1 MKLLSFEVD
10 GAEGAR
16 FGVLATL
23 ASKDYV
29 IDLTRASNV
38 SDSASHKV
46 PSDVESLLRMGDAGL
61 TAVREVVARIALPAA
76 GGSGLADLMKKRIIH
91 AQDAIRF
98 LPPVPRPGKIIMVG
112 ANYRS
117 HATEGKS
124 QAGNLPPAR
133 AEKHEWPV
141 SFSKFPSVMIGHG
154 RPIVYP
160 SHTKQLDYEA
170 ELCVIIGRKC
180 KDVSEADALDVVA
193 GYTIANDVSMR
204 DLQFAEMRRGAIMM
218 GKNLDTSSPMG
229 PYFVTKD
236 EIPDPHALNISCRV
250 NGETRQND
258 NTANMIYTVPWLI
271 SYFSR
276 MTLEPGDILSTGT
289 TAGVGIFH
297 EPPED
302 WLLRPGDVVEVEV
315 EKIGVLSNAVVA
327 G

>member
-16 FGVLATL
+16 FGVLAAN
-23 ASKDYV
+23 ASKNYV
-29 IDLTRASNV
+29 IDLAQAAKRFTSAGRNV
-38 SDSASHKV
+38 PTDA
-46 PSDVESLLRMGDAGL
+46 ESLLCMGDAGL
-61 TAVREVVARIALPAA
+61 AAVREVIASVALPSVGASA
-76 GGSGLADLMKKRIIH
+76 VADLMKERVVYAH
-91 AQDAIRF
+91 DAVSF

-112 ANYRS
+112 TNYRS
-117 HATEGKS
+117 HASEGKS
-124 QAGNLPPAR
+124 QAANLPAAR

-141 SFSKFPSVMIGHG
+141 SLSKFPSVMIGHG

-170 ELCVIIGRKC
+170 ELCVIIGKKC
-180 KDVSEADALDVVA
+180 KNVSEANALDVVA

-236 EIPDPHALNISCRV
+236 DIPDPHALSISCRV
-250 NGETRQND
+250 NGETRQKD
-258 NTANMIYTVPWLI
+258 NTGNMIYTVPWLI

-302 WLLRPGDVVEVEV
+302 WLLKPGDVVEVEV
-315 EKIGVLSNAVVA
+315 EKIGILSNKVA
-327 G
+327 AE